1 MFTDPAWTASPS
13 ALYGRRST
21 GWSFPARVPGMRRR
35 RLGLRGRC
43 ALCCLPAPGF
53 RREETDGPA
62 REVPFLPNP
71 RLRRLQDYRGRSV
84 FSLLDSLPH
93 WSGSPPKSFFFQ
105 RNLVSCLCNKAR
117 IYLLFIHLPAP
128 PFLFFD
134 CHPSFWR
141 KIEYVFL
148 KGVALVCAQGILNPS
163 RFRISTGFQSFDQGY
178 FLRNSSL

>member
-1 MFTDPAWTASPS
+1 
-13 ALYGRRST
+13 
-21 GWSFPARVPGMRRR
+21 MRRR

-43 ALCCLPAPGF
+43 ALRCLPAPGL
-53 RREETDGPA
+53 RREEAAGPV

-71 RLRRLQDYRGRSV
+71 RPRRLQDYRGRSV

-117 IYLLFIHLPAP
+117 IYLLFIHPPPP
-128 PFLFFD
+128 PFSFFD

-141 KIEYVFL
+141 KARICFFW
-148 KGVALVCAQGILNPS
+148 KGVALVCAQGILNPT

-178 FLRNSSL
+178 CLRNSSL

>member
-1 MFTDPAWTASPS
+1 EQVTVECLQIRPGPRPLVHFTGEEAPD
-13 ALYGRRST
+13 
-21 GWSFPARVPGMRRR
+21 
-35 RLGLRGRC
+35 GLSRC

-53 RREETDGPA
+53 RREETAGPA

-105 RNLVSCLCNKAR
+105 RNLVSYLCNKAR
-117 IYLLFIHLPAP
+117 IYLLFIHLPAS
-128 PFLFFD
+128 PFFFFD

-141 KIEYVFL
+141 KIEYVFFERCCTSLLFL
-148 KGVALVCAQGILNPS
+148 KIL
-163 RFRISTGFQSFDQGY
+163 Y
-178 FLRNSSL
+178 